1 MNKGEIRNRCR
12 REMKDTRKP
21 YLFSDEQLDDW
32 INEAEVEAA
41 RRAFLLVDSTSDAA
55 TLDIAAG
62 DVGADLHPS
71 VIYVRRARL
80 VSIQKQ
86 LVPVVCRTMDE
97 TSPAW
102 ESATASTPIAFV
114 PDWQTGYLRL
124 WPPNKIDD
132 TVAMTVVRKPLKP
145 MTKDSDVPEIRE
157 HYHAMLLDWPKFRA
171 YSTPDSD
178 FFDQKKADRHEAAF
192 VRNFGQS
199 APIDEH
205 WAQEQYFDVGAN

>member
-21 YLFSDEQLDDW
+21 YLFSDEQLDDL

-41 RRAFLLVDSTSDAA
+41 RRAFLLVDSTSEAA
-55 TLDIAAG
+55 SVDVSAG
-62 DVGADLHPS
+62 DIGADLHPS
-71 VIYVRRARL
+71 VIYIRRARL
-80 VSIQKQ
+80 ASTQKQ

-97 TSPAW
+97 TIPAW
-102 ESATASTPIAFV
+102 ESATVSTPIAFV

-124 WPPNKIDD
+124 WPPTNVADSI
-132 TVAMTVVRKPLKP
+132 AMTIVRKPLKR
-145 MTKDSDVPEIRE
+145 MIKDTDVPEIRE
-157 HYHAMLLDWPKFRA
+157 HYHAMLIDWVKFRA

-178 FFDQKKADRHEAAF
+178 FFDPKKADRHESAF